1 MAFRFS
7 HDYRA
12 RLLALPAMVRRGGGS
27 PEGAAGALKGGRV
40 EFREHR
46 PYVAGD
52 DVRDLD
58 WHGYLRLGQL
68 LVKEYAR
75 DEAPEIVVVLDRSA
89 SMAAAVKDRVAR
101 ELAAALAYVGLAARC
116 PATVMVCAEGGPV
129 TVGTWRSHRKVD
141 QVLAMIEGLG
151 NADGATHVGSLRHL
165 KTPSASGRVTFVGS
179 DFLVDPLPAE
189 AMVALAR
196 GTGAGCLVHVVTE
209 DERHPALPEACTL
222 VDPESGDR
230 MVGPDGGALTAA
242 YLRELA
248 SHEDAV
254 AALARRHGLT
264 SATVGD
270 RLPFERTMIAML
282 AGRGVRS

>member
-1 MAFRFS
+1 MPFTFS
-7 HDYRA
+7 DDYRA

-27 PEGAAGALKGGRV
+27 PEGVAGALKGGRV
-40 EFREHR
+40 EFRDHR

-58 WHGYLRLGQL
+58 WHGYLRLDQL

-89 SMAAAVKDRVAR
+89 SMGGEGKDRIAR
-101 ELAAALAYVGLAARC
+101 ELAGALAYVGLAARC

-141 QVLAMIEGLG
+141 QVLAMIAGLG
-151 NADGATHVGSLRHL
+151 DVDGATHVGSLRHMR
-165 KTPSASGRVTFVGS
+165 PPGASGRVTFVVS

-189 AMVALAR
+189 AMVAVAR
-196 GTGAGCLVHVVTE
+196 GAGAGCLVHVVSETE
-209 DERHPALPEACTL
+209 RRPALPDACTL
-222 VDPESGDR
+222 VDPESGAR
-230 MVGPDGGALTAA
+230 LVVPDGRVLESA

-248 SHEDAV
+248 AHEDAV
-254 AALARRHGLT
+254 AQLARRHGLT
-264 SATVGD
+264 SVTVGD
-270 RLPFERTMIAML
+270 RLPFEQTVVAML
-282 AGRGVRS
+282 AGKGVRA